1 MKHYAQCC
9 PNTTSTLCPCASPWR
24 RSAFPNPLAFKS
36 SPARRKTLAG
46 PLRWRLQAKACPAS
60 CPRLPPTPNG
70 RKGCRRSPAQRQSGQ
85 PPRASPSHH
94 LHARILCNTFWGQ
107 LRQQQQQ
114 HRSHLVIHQGA
125 PAQERRPN
133 SVRKSRFIQS
143 FRCPP
148 AQPCCRSS
156 NGSPIDNIVSDTAA
170 QLLFDKE
177 NHISQLVVQTGAK
190 QCVDICNPEATK
202 SLNARDK
209 LKVQSKIEVGCGRL
223 VVCLVTVFL
232 CWCRT
237 AYMLRLS
244 LVRPQAM
251 QRQMNQLL
259 EQLQAS

>member
-1 MKHYAQCC
+1 M
-9 PNTTSTLCPCASPWR
+9 
-24 RSAFPNPLAFKS
+24 
-36 SPARRKTLAG
+36 
-46 PLRWRLQAKACPAS
+46 
-60 CPRLPPTPNG
+60 
-70 RKGCRRSPAQRQSGQ
+70 
-85 PPRASPSHH
+85 
-94 LHARILCNTFWGQ
+94 
-107 LRQQQQQ
+107 
-114 HRSHLVIHQGA
+114 
-125 PAQERRPN
+125 
-133 SVRKSRFIQS
+133 
-143 FRCPP
+143 
-148 AQPCCRSS
+148 
-156 NGSPIDNIVSDTAA
+156 SDTAA

-223 VVCLVTVFL
+223 VVRLVTVFL